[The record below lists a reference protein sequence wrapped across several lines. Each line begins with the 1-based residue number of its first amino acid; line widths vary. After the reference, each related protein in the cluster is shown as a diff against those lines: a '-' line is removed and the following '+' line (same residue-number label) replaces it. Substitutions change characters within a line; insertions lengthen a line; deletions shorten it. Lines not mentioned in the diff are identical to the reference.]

1 MMERRVPRSPSA
13 ADGGTHGEEAVKTG
27 ASGKKALVVVDMLSD
42 FVRPGAP
49 LEVPET
55 RAILP
60 ALRRRIAS
68 ARRDGELVVYVCD
81 SHRKNDPEFAR
92 MGWPP
97 HAVEGTPG
105 AGVVASL
112 APEPGDVV
120 VEKRTYSGFHATP
133 LHFILR
139 RNGIRSLTSPAASPT
154 SASSTPRPTPRCAAT
169 TRRWTS
175 GSWRGL
181 RPIRMRF
188 ALDQMERVLGV
199 RVVRRPVRSAPRR

>member
-1 MMERRVPRSPSA
+1 ME
-13 ADGGTHGEEAVKTG
+13 TG

-105 AGVVASL
+105 AGVVASI

-120 VEKRTYSGFHATP
+120 VEKRTYSGFHGTT
-133 LHFILR
+133 LQFVLR
-139 RNGIRSLTSPAASPT
+139 RHGIRSLTLAGCVTNICILYTAAD
-154 SASSTPRPTPRCAAT
+154 AT
-169 TRRWTS
+169 M
-175 GSWRGL
+175 RGYDTTVDERFVAGL
-181 RPIRMRF
+181 APDTHGF

-199 RVVRRPVRSAPRR
+199 RVVRRPGKAPRR